1 MSGNG
6 DGLKSKESLEFR
18 LCYCKRRWRTEDF
31 RNKQTRK
38 HCGKQQKHDQQQQ
51 KKQQQ
56 NGGWL
61 DNTMWRYEASQ
72 EGAGASV
79 YMFHLPVRGK
89 LRFL

>member
-6 DGLKSKESLEFR
+6 DGLKSTESLEFR

-51 KKQQQ
+51 KKTTTKWWVVGQQHVA
-56 NGGWL
+56 L
-61 DNTMWRYEASQ
+61 
-72 EGAGASV
+72 
-79 YMFHLPVRGK
+79 
-89 LRFL
+89 